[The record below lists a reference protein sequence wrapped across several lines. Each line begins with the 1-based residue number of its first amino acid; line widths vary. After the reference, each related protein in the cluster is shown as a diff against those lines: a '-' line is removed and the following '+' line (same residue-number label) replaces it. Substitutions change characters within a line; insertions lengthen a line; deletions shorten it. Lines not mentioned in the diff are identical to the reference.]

1 MAKQALGRGLGA
13 IFGNASVEAAKK
25 SNAAGKPEGTAAV
38 SAVSDVQPDAASRGV
53 TKVRVSLIEP
63 NRRQPRTYF
72 DQTALEELS
81 ESIKK
86 FGVLQPLI
94 VKKSGPMYEIIAG
107 ERRWRASRMA
117 GLYEVPVIIKDSDSK
132 ESAEIALIENLQRED
147 LNPAEE
153 ARAYQALIE
162 EFDLTQE
169 EVADRVSRN
178 RTTITNSLRL
188 LQLDKRVLSL
198 LEEGRLSAGHARCL
212 VTVRDGDRQLAL
224 AERMIEE
231 GMSVRAAEELVRSG
245 GEAPAKKKEVKK
257 KAKDIYIED
266 CEKRLTEA
274 LGTKVGIK
282 KGRGSR
288 GRIEIEYYSKEELE
302 SLLTRLL

>member
-1 MAKQALGRGLGA
+1 
-13 IFGNASVEAAKK
+13 
-25 SNAAGKPEGTAAV
+25 
-38 SAVSDVQPDAASRGV
+38 
-53 TKVRVSLIEP
+53 
-63 NRRQPRTYF
+63 
-72 DQTALEELS
+72 
-81 ESIKK
+81 
-86 FGVLQPLI
+86 VLQPLI
-94 VKKSGPMYEIIAG
+94 VKKNGSMYEIIAG

-245 GEAPAKKKEVKK
+245 GEAPAKKKEIKK

-274 LGTKVGIK
+274 LGTRVGIK